1 MARFSRSSSRRG
13 SRVLSFISQF
23 SGVLRDSKGHPTPSP
38 SPPLDDRSISTF
50 SKHSRSTSTQSGLAS
65 ASSRPDSGIQHDPNR
80 PITPASSVDDVPVH
94 ESSRNDAAS
103 VRTAPLSI
111 ATTATVRTRARPR
124 RGSRPLSMVQTYQ
137 PSIMEIDDNTI
148 PELQH
153 VFNLLNSHGN
163 KLYQEGY
170 FLKLD
175 DQDSNG
181 KPNADRTWTECFAQL
196 VGTVLSLWDAAELD
210 AAGEEGEVLPKFI
223 NITDAS
229 IKMIDS
235 LPTRGDEQP
244 LQNILSVSTAGRNR
258 YLLHFNSH
266 DSLVQWAAAIR
277 LAIFEHNSLQEA
289 YTGGLIAGKAR
300 TLNNVNLI
308 LDRWRVPSEAWVR
321 VRFGAGTPWR
331 RCWCVV
337 TPPDEKEF
345 QKLQKSTKKKSAYD
359 RSMPVLKGDI
369 KFYDVRRETPKKQKK
384 VNPIASISDAYAAY
398 ALYPQAKSLVDNS
411 TLVKIEGHITIHSS
425 PPSSTEGFVFVMPE
439 VPPAVGGFE
448 MLLRFLFPTWDTF
461 ALYGRPSR
469 LAASNLDS
477 RSLMFA
483 MPKNKRY
490 GYLDLEDVSEI
501 ITTQSASSGW
511 SEAEWRKKL
520 KECTGTRL
528 NEMNEN
534 GGVPPRHSR
543 NSSNQSNRMSNPPVA
558 GPPPSRTRVGFSD
571 SPPSSSSSSG
581 PPSQRSMNQGP
592 PPMNQGPPQQ
602 PPPLQTQQSM
612 PPQGLVPAGMPM
624 NGMSPNG
631 MPPNGRPSME
641 QQYQS
646 YSRPNNLPTPPPAEL
661 ATPQTPVN
669 GRNAMFAPG
678 AGNSHDPSANRSS
691 PPHFDHGQTDNYSD
705 YAPSAIYDAMGSDQ
719 SPVSIAEL
727 ESMRLSTPEP
737 VMRPPQFNNRAPPN
751 GQGGA
756 PRSAYHT
763 EDMRRATQRL
773 SNDTMD
779 QLNMSI
785 KMADQQNYGGPQN
798 RGPPPNGMPPY
809 NRGPPPNGMPPHNR
823 GPPPMS
829 MPSQMRG
836 PPPNGMPPQNR
847 GPPPNGMAPQNRG
860 PPPNGMGPQNRGP
873 PPNGMPPQ
881 MRGPPPNG
889 MPPQNRPPLNHGP
902 GSYGP
907 GPGSRQGSRP
917 SPGPQPRGGSP
928 YGGDPRNQ
936 QRGPPPPHHQ
946 QQQPQRYPSPHQQG
960 PPPQQWRGPQ
970 PPGTVPVSSP
980 VP

>member
-1 MARFSRSSSRRG
+1 
-13 SRVLSFISQF
+13 
-23 SGVLRDSKGHPTPSP
+23 
-38 SPPLDDRSISTF
+38 
-50 SKHSRSTSTQSGLAS
+50 
-65 ASSRPDSGIQHDPNR
+65 
-80 PITPASSVDDVPVH
+80 
-94 ESSRNDAAS
+94 
-103 VRTAPLSI
+103 
-111 ATTATVRTRARPR
+111 
-124 RGSRPLSMVQTYQ
+124 
-137 PSIMEIDDNTI
+137 MEIDEDTI

-223 NITDAS
+223 NVTDAS

-266 DSLVQWAAAIR
+266 DALVQWASAIR

-337 TPPDEKEF
+337 TPPDEKEYL
-345 QKLQKSTKKKSAYD
+345 KLQKTVKKKSAYD
-359 RSMPVLKGDI
+359 RSMPILKGDI
-369 KFYDVRRETPKKQKK
+369 KFYDVRRDTPKKQKK
-384 VNPIASISDAYAAY
+384 VDPIASISDAYAAY

-411 TLVKIEGHITIHSS
+411 TLIKIEGHITIHSS

-483 MPKNKRY
+483 MPKSKRY

-501 ITTQSASSGW
+501 ITKQPASSGW
-511 SEAEWRKKL
+511 TEAEWRKKL
-520 KECTGTRL
+520 KECTGNRL

-543 NSSNQSNRMSNPPVA
+543 SSSNQSNLSGRMSNPPTA

-571 SPPSSSSSSG
+571 SPPSSSPSNG
-581 PPSQRSMNQGP
+581 PPPSQRSMP
-592 PPMNQGPPQQ
+592 PGPPQAQYQGQQ
-602 PPPLQTQQSM
+602 PMNPQQLPPLQMQQPI
-612 PPQGLVPAGMPM
+612 PPNGLVPAGMLM
-624 NGMSPNG
+624 GNGMSSNG
-631 MPPNGRPSME
+631 MVPQNGRSPMD

-646 YSRPNNLPTPPPAEL
+646 FSRPNNLPTPPPAEL
-661 ATPQTPVN
+661 SAPRTPN
-669 GRNAMFAPG
+669 GGPSSMFAPG
-678 AGNSHDPSANRSS
+678 AGNSHDPSASRGTPNQYDQA
-691 PPHFDHGQTDNYSD
+691 HVDGYND

-737 VMRPPQFNNRAPPN
+737 VVRPPEFNNRAPPN
-751 GQGGA
+751 GQNGA

-763 EDMRRATQRL
+763 EDMRRATQRF
-773 SNDTMD
+773 SDGTMD
-779 QLNMSI
+779 QINMSNRQNQGGPQNRGPNG
-785 KMADQQNYGGPQN
+785 MAPQNRGPSNGPPNGMGGSQNRGPPPNGMGGSQNRGPPPNRGPPNGMHPQN
-798 RGPPPNGMPPY
+798 RGPPPNGM
-809 NRGPPPNGMPPHNR
+809 GG
-823 GPPPMS
+823 
-829 MPSQMRG
+829 
-836 PPPNGMPPQNR
+836 
-847 GPPPNGMAPQNRG
+847 
-860 PPPNGMGPQNRGP
+860 GPQNRGP

-889 MPPQNRPPLNHGP
+889 MPLQNRPPLNHGP
-902 GSYGP
+902 NSYGP

-917 SPGPQPRGGSP
+917 PPNHQQPRGGSP
-928 YGGDPRNQ
+928 YGGGDPRSQGPPQ
-936 QRGPPPPHHQ
+936 QRGGPPPSQPPYH
-946 QQQPQRYPSPHQQG
+946 QQQPQKYPPSHNQQG
-960 PPPQQWRGPQ
+960 PPQQWRGP
-970 PPGTVPVSSP
+970 PPSNHHSGTVPVSTKIP
-980 VP
+980 L